1 MKSILFV
8 CHGNICRSPMA
19 EFYFKYLLK
28 EDKNENNFFVFS
40 RGISNEENGNDI
52 YNEAKRVLQKNGI
65 PFSQHRA
72 QKVTTSDIN
81 RSDYIFLMDDENLN
95 AFNRIFGNIN
105 KVEKLSSS
113 NNIEDPWY
121 TRDFDRAFSEIKN
134 ACDILYRK
142 LK

>member
-28 EDKNENNFFVFS
+28 EDENENNFFVFS

>member
-1 MKSILFV
+1 
-8 CHGNICRSPMA
+8 MA

-113 NNIEDPWY
+113 SNIEDPWY

>member
-19 EFYFKYLLK
+19 EFYFKHLLK
-28 EDKNENNFFVFS
+28 EDENENNFFVFS

>member
-113 NNIEDPWY
+113 SNIEDPWY

>member
-1 MKSILFV
+1 MKSILFI

-19 EFYFKYLLK
+19 EFYFKHLLK
-28 EDKNENNFFVFS
+28 EDENENNFFVFS

-95 AFNRIFGNIN
+95 AFNRIFGNMN

>member
-1 MKSILFV
+1 MKSILFI

-28 EDKNENNFFVFS
+28 EDENENNFFVFS

-95 AFNRIFGNIN
+95 AFNRIFGNMN

-113 NNIEDPWY
+113 SNIEDPWY